1 MTGSRLLNLHTWAHF
16 LLGCCCELLLSCI
29 LTRPMCKCAWWMK
42 IINLSYLSLV
52 SSWKRRSERD
62 WVSRLITKFVNAQDF
77 FRKQAQKLKDM
88 DWMHKYLFFVS
99 LSKSRSWCVFAFCRN
114 LWETVWWEQLLPSQ
128 DDHACERGLLHTM
141 ALCSELLAPMQQI
154 TPSYCGTCIAIDLHT
169 PWYWRVLQ
177 AEDLVTGSVRFGQ
190 HELKDKKKLS
200 NETLNLSWDPACLI
214 QIKTK
219 VAGRGRSKGEKQQLL
234 YHKTGD
240 LFDLDQIYTRGGL
253 YKQTEWNRSLSEP
266 KTEYSKPS
274 TNGRGTQDQML
285 YNLD

>member
-1 MTGSRLLNLHTWAHF
+1 
-16 LLGCCCELLLSCI
+16 
-29 LTRPMCKCAWWMK
+29 
-42 IINLSYLSLV
+42 
-52 SSWKRRSERD
+52 
-62 WVSRLITKFVNAQDF
+62 
-77 FRKQAQKLKDM
+77 
-88 DWMHKYLFFVS
+88 
-99 LSKSRSWCVFAFCRN
+99 
-114 LWETVWWEQLLPSQ
+114 
-128 DDHACERGLLHTM
+128 M

-154 TPSYCGTCIAIDLHT
+154 TPSYCGTCFAIDLHT

-253 YKQTEWNRSLSEP
+253 YKQTSEIGAFLNQRQN
-266 KTEYSKPS
+266 TQPS
-274 TNGRGTQDQML
+274 TDGRSTKDQMV